1 MVVHLTSG
9 SVLGGLFP
17 GRLGEVKFGYDT
29 FFRARWSLVLSLTEV
44 YIAYSNGTFT
54 VLISRWRIIIG
65 GGH

>member
-1 MVVHLTSG
+1 MLVLLRRVLITLTF
-9 SVLGGLFP
+9 FP

-44 YIAYSNGTFT
+44 YIAYSSGTFT